1 MNTDEKNTIIA
12 TDDMAQ
18 YDRHAKKILSNKVY
32 LSHILVHSVD
42 EFRDMNPDDVVGCI
56 DGDIYVG
63 SVPVD
68 SGMTNVAMPNK
79 PSTIRQLNTVDAE
92 IGEGMVVY
100 DILFYAH
107 TKNGRARIIINLEA
121 QKNEPSEYGILNRA
135 TFYACRMISSQKS
148 RDFADSNYDDIQQIY
163 SIWICMNMEQDVM
176 TRYHIAKEDIIS
188 SYSWKGRSD
197 LLNIAMI
204 GLSETQPE
212 QSTRSKLHRFLGT
225 LFSTEKTRAERCEIL
240 EKEYNI
246 KMTTNMKEE
255 ITDMCNLSVGVL
267 ERGIRQGEARGISIG
282 EARGISIGE
291 SRGKSQGERNVI
303 SAFYNNGF
311 SIEQIANVTK
321 KSVQEV
327 QELVSDET
335 AR

>member
-1 MNTDEKNTIIA
+1 MIEFE
-12 TDDMAQ
+12 
-18 YDRHAKKILSNKVY
+18 YSRKKHYNI
-32 LSHILVHSVD
+32 
-42 EFRDMNPDDVVGCI
+42 
-56 DGDIYVG
+56 
-63 SVPVD
+63 
-68 SGMTNVAMPNK
+68 
-79 PSTIRQLNTVDAE
+79 
-92 IGEGMVVY
+92 
-100 DILFYAH
+100 
-107 TKNGRARIIINLEA
+107 KNGRARIIINLEA

-148 RDFADSNYDDIQQIY
+148 RDFSDSNYDDIQQIY
-163 SIWICMNMEQDVM
+163 FIWICMNMEQDVM
-176 TRYHIAKEDIIS
+176 TRYYIAKENIVS

-197 LLNIAMI
+197 LLNILFV

-212 QSTRSKLHRFLGT
+212 QVTRSKLHRFLGT

-267 ERGIRQGEARGISIG
+267 ERGIRQGEARG
-282 EARGISIGE
+282 EAMGISIGE

-311 SIEQIANVTK
+311 SIEQIAQVTK

-327 QELVSDET
+327 QELVSGE
-335 AR
+335 AAM